1 MSTAEPVPKKTFIS
15 VPDYMPLAMAQKMK
29 LALVGGVLSP
39 IYWLLAYYYRVPGL
53 QFRGQ
58 CAMLGLRLLLNRKGP
73 IAYSTIYS
81 FFFWPMDSV
90 RYFEFD
96 FMWRALANT
105 TIQHYLDVSSPRML
119 PTLLLLRQRTLSAEL
134 LNPDSKDLTLTTALI
149 KASGLSDLC
158 HFHNCLI
165 GEAPFAPES
174 FDVITSISVVEH
186 IPQDTQAIRKMWAML
201 KRGGRLLLSV
211 PCAAETSEEYINQNE
226 YGVLEPD
233 KSGFVFWQ
241 RFYDQPLLQERIF
254 SITGQPH
261 RKIVYGEK
269 KAGTIIEN
277 MRRKR
282 ADPKYPAWREP
293 YMMGQEYGCFK
304 SISDLPGQGVIAME
318 FVKA

>member
-1 MSTAEPVPKKTFIS
+1 MAEPVPKKTFIR
-15 VPDYMPLAMAQKMK
+15 VPDHVPLTMAQKIK

-53 QFRGQ
+53 QFRVR
-58 CAMLGLRLLLNRKGP
+58 CARLGLRLLLNRKVP
-73 IAYSTIYS
+73 IADAVYS
-81 FFFWPMDSV
+81 FFFYPMDSV

-96 FMWRALANT
+96 FMWRALANAP
-105 TIQHYLDVSSPRML
+105 IQHYLDVSSPRMF
-119 PTLLLLRQRTLSAEL
+119 PTLLLLRKRALSAEL
-134 LNPDSKDLTLTTALI
+134 LNPDTNDISATTALI
-149 KASGLSDLC
+149 KASGLSERC

-165 GEAPFAPES
+165 EEAPFAPES

-186 IPQDTQAIRKMWAML
+186 IPQDTQAIQKMWAML

-226 YGVLEPD
+226 FGLLEPD

-241 RFYDQPLLQERIF
+241 RFYDQQLLQERIF
-254 SITGQPH
+254 SITGLPN

-269 KAGTIIEN
+269 KAGALIN
-277 MRRKR
+277 NASRKR
-282 ADPKYPAWREP
+282 ADPMYPIWREP
-293 YMMGQEYGCFK
+293 YMMGQDYGYFK
-304 SISDLPGQGVIAME
+304 SIADLPGQGVIAME

>member
-1 MSTAEPVPKKTFIS
+1 MIMAEPVPKKTFIS
-15 VPDYMPLAMAQKMK
+15 VPDHVPLTTAKKIK
-29 LALVGGVLSP
+29 LALVSGVLSP

-53 QFRGQ
+53 QFRAQ
-58 CAMLGLRLLLNRKGP
+58 CVRLGLRLLLNRKAP
-73 IAYSTIYS
+73 IANTIYS
-81 FFFWPMDSV
+81 FFFYPMDSV

-96 FMWRALANT
+96 FMWRALANAP
-105 TIQHYLDVSSPRML
+105 IQHYLDVSSPRMF

-134 LNPDSKDLTLTTALI
+134 LNPDTKDLEVTTDLI
-149 KASGLSDLC
+149 KASGLSDRC

-186 IPQDTQAIRKMWAML
+186 IPQDTQAIQKMWAML

-211 PCAAETSEEYINQNE
+211 PCAAETSEEYINKNE
-226 YGVLEPD
+226 YGLLEPD

-241 RFYDQPLLQERIF
+241 RFYDTLLLQERIF
-254 SITGQPH
+254 SITGQPN

-269 KAGTIIEN
+269 KAGTIIN
-277 MRRKR
+277 NTRRKR
-282 ADPKYPAWREP
+282 ADPKYPIWREP
-293 YMMGQEYGCFK
+293 YMMGQEYGYFK
-304 SISDLPGQGVIAME
+304 SIADLPGQGVIAME